1 MHRRKRTPITLRP
14 ADFEVFRT
22 ELSTQ
27 ASTVV
32 MLDMSRSMLNNGYYL
47 PAKKV
52 ALALTSLIRGQFPRD
67 SLHIVGF
74 SLYARDEQMRFV
86 LADPKVSG
94 QQKKDLFLAVAGD
107 RIDELLKNLLSV
119 LVDNHR
125 DTLIAEIAA
134 QYDELKHEHERVVR
148 ARITS
153 AQPLNDQQRSDIV
166 SALERRYGKKVEAE
180 IDVDPQLLGGARVQV
195 GDQVIHASVR
205 DALAQM
211 AAALTC

>member
-1 MHRRKRTPITLRP
+1 MAEIATIARP
-14 ADFEVFRT
+14 YAEATFKSALEHGRLGAVDDG
-22 ELSTQ
+22 L
-27 ASTVV
+27 
-32 MLDMSRSMLNNGYYL
+32 MLM
-47 PAKKV
+47 AAV
-52 ALALTSLIRGQFPRD
+52 
-67 SLHIVGF
+67 
-74 SLYARDEQMRFV
+74 ARDEQMRFV

-107 RIDELLKNLLSV
+107 RIDELLKNLLA
-119 LVDNHR
+119 LLIDNHR
-125 DTLIAEIAA
+125 DTLIGEIAA
-134 QYDELKHEHERVVR
+134 QFDALKHEHERVVR

-153 AQPLNDQQRSDIV
+153 AQPLTDQQRADIV

-211 AAALTC
+211 AAALTR